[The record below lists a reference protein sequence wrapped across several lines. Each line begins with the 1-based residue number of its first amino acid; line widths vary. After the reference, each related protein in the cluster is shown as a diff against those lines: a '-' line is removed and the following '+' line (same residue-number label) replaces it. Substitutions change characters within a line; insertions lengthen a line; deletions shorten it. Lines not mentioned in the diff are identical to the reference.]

1 MRGGVAGNVGDTDVV
16 TFARK
21 IQLIQPQI
29 PGKSVSGIFISPEAS
44 EEVKQC
50 GI

>member
-1 MRGGVAGNVGDTDVV
+1 MDKTHP
-16 TFARK
+16 RK

-50 GI
+50 CAEYDLMFVG